1 MIKCRAGEGV
11 CPDTM
16 ISGGGGLQDVTGV
29 TGSVVNGLR
38 CIEYTRPLNTGTLR
52 CINIPKHKSFT

>member
-1 MIKCRAGEGV
+1 M

-16 ISGGGGLQDVTGV
+16 ISEGGGSQNVTGV

-38 CIEYTRPLNTGTLR
+38 CIEYTRALNTGLLYT
-52 CINIPKHKSFT
+52 KHNYI

>member
-1 MIKCRAGEGV
+1 M

-16 ISGGGGLQDVTGV
+16 INEGGGLQSVTGV

-38 CIEYTRPLNTGTLR
+38 CIEYTRPLNTGCYTQ
-52 CINIPKHKSFT
+52 NIYI